1 VHSADEHPPTA
12 QDAANDGQRSLTNTV
27 VRGASIATA
36 GYVVAQAIS
45 FASYLALARLLTPSQ
60 FGVFAA
66 AVVVVG
72 VGAIVGESG
81 MLAALIQR
89 RERFEAALES
99 AFVATLA
106 AGVLLS
112 ALALAVSPLVG
123 VFFHNGKVGVVTA
136 AMSASMLFRLGV
148 IVPNALLQRRFNFV
162 RRVAI
167 DPLGMLAFAAA
178 SVTSAALGLGV
189 WSLVIG
195 TYSQLAVDVAAAWLF
210 AGWRP
215 HPRRAT
221 MEVWRELARF
231 GRPVVIAEVIRH
243 AIAALPV
250 MALGRFTGAGAIG
263 QYNYAARVSNQPSD
277 AVLALGAYALLPALA
292 RVSHDERRFRAALT
306 RALRWM
312 CGVSFPLGMLLVA
325 LGTPAIVIVF
335 GARWHAAGEA
345 VIPLG
350 VCAGLLALDSIASEV
365 WKSAGRTDM
374 LPRMHGLSLLL
385 TAAMITAFGIPFGL
399 IGVATGIAVAS
410 FGVGA
415 YAVYGIHRVAGVP
428 VSHLLAEIWPA
439 GAAAALVGGGL
450 FSLEH
455 FAVHAASHG
464 TILGLVLL
472 AVETVVGG
480 LAYLVCLSLLGPRA
494 KADLLAALRSLRR
507 RKRATVTS
515 AEAAVP
521 FKGGDTAPVPRAPR
535 PEEPVGLTPGA

>member
-1 VHSADEHPPTA
+1 MPSADDNSSRTDP
-12 QDAANDGQRSLTNTV
+12 AANGAPGSLTNTV

-89 RERFEAALES
+89 RERVETALES

-123 VFFHNGKVGVVTA
+123 VFFHNSKAAVVTA
-136 AMSASMLFRLGV
+136 AMSASMLFRLAV

-195 TYSQLAVDVAAAWLF
+195 TYSQLAVDVVAAWLF

-250 MALGRFTGAGAIG
+250 MALGRFTTAGAIG

-277 AVLALGAYALLPALA
+277 AILALGAYTLLPALA

-325 LGTPAIVIVF
+325 LGTPAIVVVF

-374 LPRMHGLSLLL
+374 LPRMHGLSLFL
-385 TAAMITAFGIPFGL
+385 TAALITAFGIPFGL

-410 FGVGA
+410 VGVGA

-428 VSHLLAEIWPA
+428 ISRLLAEIWPA
-439 GAAAALVGGGL
+439 LLAAALVGGGL

-455 FAVHAASHG
+455 LVVHASSHG
-464 TILGLVLL
+464 TIIGLALL
-472 AVETVVGG
+472 AVETVLGG
-480 LAYLVCLSLLGPRA
+480 LAYLACLSLLAPRA
-494 KADLLAALRSLRR
+494 KADLISALQTLKRR
-507 RKRATVTS
+507 RRAQAGRS
-515 AEAAVP
+515 GAAAP
-521 FKGGDTAPVPRAPR
+521 RKGADAAPAPRAHH
-535 PEEPVGLTPGA
+535 PEQPVGLTPRA